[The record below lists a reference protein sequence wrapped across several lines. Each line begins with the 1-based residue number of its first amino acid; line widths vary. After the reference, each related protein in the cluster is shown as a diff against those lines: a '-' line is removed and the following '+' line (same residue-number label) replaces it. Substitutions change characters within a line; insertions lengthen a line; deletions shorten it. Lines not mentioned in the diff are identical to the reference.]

1 MYSGL
6 TDIQLVFTDTDGP
19 NIERA
24 PFQLVKSLC
33 PEPPGGCPQP
43 QIVGCPYPPAD
54 AQDPGTCLTTKLQAF
69 PLIKGSVLHGSSL
82 NISKRE
88 FCTISTTGHSPWT
101 MLSLGFQNLSSWPTL
116 STRLASWE
124 CEWESPVAQSL
135 KGMMDHSV
143 SPSPATSQIHN
154 PVASHF
160 NLPKLSLP
168 HCKKELTNSQLF
180 SNAGF
185 ENQMFFSA
193 WMIGNNLSIT
203 QSFKFAHVVWFC
215 LREALGERGKVYSA
229 QV

>member
-1 MYSGL
+1 MYSEL

-33 PEPPGGCPQP
+33 PEPPGGCPHP
-43 QIVGCPYPPAD
+43 QVVGCPYPPAD

-82 NISKRE
+82 NISKHH
-88 FCTISTTGHSPWT
+88 FCIISTTGHSSRT

-116 STRLASWE
+116 SIRLASRE
-124 CEWESPVAQSL
+124 CEWESPVAQRL

-154 PVASHF
+154 PVATLICQNSVYLTAKK
-160 NLPKLSLP
+160 NSLTVSYSLMLVLKIR
-168 HCKKELTNSQLF
+168 CFSQH
-180 SNAGF
+180 
-185 ENQMFFSA
+185 E
-193 WMIGNNLSIT
+193 W
-203 QSFKFAHVVWFC
+203 
-215 LREALGERGKVYSA
+215 
-229 QV
+229 